1 MDWNDTAIV
10 LSARPYGE
18 SSAIVQVL
26 AREHG
31 RHAGLVRGAGGKR
44 LRGVLQPGNLVR
56 VSWHARLSEH
66 LGTFSVEPDRA
77 WAALVLTRATALAG
91 LASACAVAE
100 ATLPEREPHVAVFD
114 RMASLIESMT
124 GDPSWP
130 FAYVRWEV
138 ALLADL
144 GFGLDLTRCARTGVR
159 DGLAYVSPRTGRAV
173 TAEAAGSYRDRLLV
187 LPNFLTG
194 STDADG
200 PAADD
205 PVGRAEILAGLDL
218 TGFFL
223 ERHVLSDRRAGLPAS
238 RNRLVE
244 RLRG

>member
-77 WAALVLTRATALAG
+77 WAALVLTQATALAG

-194 STDADG
+194 SMGADG
-200 PAADD
+200 TAADD